1 MTVIFI
7 MFQELNVDNLLSDL
21 DKYLDWLET
30 PNENFGGRPVCP
42 FLSGDRKNG
51 KLKIE
56 IYDPKVKTIWE
67 HILIYDREDY
77 NTALFL
83 HIDDSI
89 KKVTRARW
97 QTYIREGMESI
108 GLNHLKPICFSPWED
123 YTAATI
129 RTREMAPCFLTS
141 IAKRKHLSMGAKSLD
156 KTGYYDKF
164 TDKERK
170 KMKVPS
176 K

>member
-1 MTVIFI
+1 M
-7 MFQELNVDNLLSDL
+7 DKLLQDL

-42 FLSGDRKNG
+42 FLASDRKNG

-56 IYDPKVKTIWE
+56 IYDSKVKTIWE
-67 HILIYDREDY
+67 HILVYDREDY

-89 KKVTRARW
+89 REVTRAKW
-97 QTYIREGMESI
+97 QTYLREGMRAI

-123 YTAATI
+123 WTAATI
-129 RTREMAPCFLTS
+129 KTREMAPCFLTS
-141 IAKRKHLSMGAKSLD
+141 IAKTDQLSMGHKSLQN
-156 KTGYYDKF
+156 TNYFDKF
-164 TDKERK
+164 TDKEKK
-170 KMKVPS
+170 KMQVSAK
-176 K
+176 

>member
-1 MTVIFI
+1 M
-7 MFQELNVDNLLSDL
+7 EKLLQDL

-42 FLSGDRKNG
+42 FLAPDRKNG

-67 HILIYDREDY
+67 HILIFDREDY

-89 KKVTRARW
+89 KGVSRAKW
-97 QTYIREGMESI
+97 QKYLREGMKSI
-108 GLNHLKPICFSPWED
+108 GLDHLKPICFSPWED
-123 YTAATI
+123 WPAGQI
-129 RTREMAPCFLTS
+129 KTREMAPCFLTS
-141 IAKRKHLSMGAKSLD
+141 IAGRRDLGVAHKSIQ
-156 KTGYYDKF
+156 KTNYFDNF

-170 KMKVPS
+170 KMKVS
-176 K
+176 VNNA

>member
-1 MTVIFI
+1 M
-7 MFQELNVDNLLSDL
+7 DKLLRDL

-83 HIDDSI
+83 HVDDDI
-89 KKVTRARW
+89 KDVTRARW
-97 QTYIREGMESI
+97 QTYIR
-108 GLNHLKPICFSPWED
+108 
-123 YTAATI
+123 
-129 RTREMAPCFLTS
+129 
-141 IAKRKHLSMGAKSLD
+141 
-156 KTGYYDKF
+156 
-164 TDKERK
+164 
-170 KMKVPS
+170 
-176 K
+176 

>member
-1 MTVIFI
+1 MVIFTQ
-7 MFQELNVDNLLSDL
+7 FQELNVDKLLQDL

-42 FLSGDRKNG
+42 FLAPDRKSG

-89 KKVTRARW
+89 KEVPRAKW
-97 QTYIREGMESI
+97 QTYLREGMRKI
-108 GLNHLKPICFSPWED
+108 GLNHLKPICFSPWENW
-123 YTAATI
+123 TAATI
-129 RTREMAPCFLTS
+129 KTREMAPCFLTS
-141 IAKRKHLSMGAKSLD
+141 IANVDQLSMGAKSLT
-156 KTGYYDKF
+156 KTNYYDKF
-164 TDKERK
+164 TDKEKK
-170 KMKVPS
+170 KMKVSS

>member
-1 MTVIFI
+1 M
-7 MFQELNVDNLLSDL
+7 EKLLQDL

-42 FLSGDRKNG
+42 FLAPDRKSG

-67 HILIYDREDY
+67 HILIFDREDY

-89 KKVTRARW
+89 KKVTRANW
-97 QTYIREGMESI
+97 QTFIRQGLKAI
-108 GLNHLKPICFSPWED
+108 GLGGLKPICFSPWEN

-129 RTREMAPCFLTS
+129 KTREKAPCFLTS
-141 IAKRKHLSMGAKSLD
+141 IAGRGQLSAAAKSLE
-156 KTGYYDKF
+156 KTNYYGKF

-170 KMKVPS
+170 KMKVP
-176 K
+176 KKVEKK

>member
-1 MTVIFI
+1 M
-7 MFQELNVDNLLSDL
+7 DKLLQDL

-42 FLSGDRKNG
+42 FLAPDRKNG

-56 IYDPKVKTIWE
+56 IYDPTVKTIWE

-89 KKVTRARW
+89 REVTRAKW
-97 QTYIREGMESI
+97 QTYLREGMRAM
-108 GLNHLKPICFSPWED
+108 GLNHLKPICFSPRED
-123 YTAATI
+123 WTAAEVK
-129 RTREMAPCFLTS
+129 TREMAPCFLTS
-141 IAKRKHLSMGAKSLD
+141 IAKQDQLSMGHKSLQN
-156 KTGYYDKF
+156 TNYFDKF
-164 TDKERK
+164 TDKEKK
-170 KMKVPS
+170 KMQVSAK
-176 K
+176 

>member
-1 MTVIFI
+1 M
-7 MFQELNVDNLLSDL
+7 DKLLQDL

-83 HIDDSI
+83 HVDDSI
-89 KKVTRARW
+89 KEVTRAKW

-108 GLNHLKPICFSPWED
+108 GLTHLKPICFSPWED

-129 RTREMAPCFLTS
+129 KTREMAPCFLTS

-170 KMKVPS
+170 KMKVP
-176 K
+176 KKVEKK

>member
-1 MTVIFI
+1 MD
-7 MFQELNVDNLLSDL
+7 ELLTKLN
-21 DKYLDWLET
+21 KYLDWLET

-42 FLSGDRKNG
+42 FLSADRKNG

-56 IYDPKVKTIWE
+56 LYDPKVKTIWE

-83 HIDDSI
+83 HLDDSI
-89 KKVTRARW
+89 RGVTRARW

-123 YTAATI
+123 YTAATV

-141 IAKRKHLSMGAKSLD
+141 IAKRKHLSKGAKSLD

>member
-1 MTVIFI
+1 MIWPNNKKFAFTIIDDTDQSTLYNVKPIYDFLSKI
-7 MFQELNVDNLLSDL
+7 GMRTTKSVWSLNSPQYKISSINDFGETCED

-42 FLSGDRKNG
+42 FLAPDRKSG

-89 KKVTRARW
+89 KKVTRAQW
-97 QTYIREGMESI
+97 QTYLREGMRKI
-108 GLNHLKPICFSPWED
+108 GLNHLKPICW
-123 YTAATI
+123 
-129 RTREMAPCFLTS
+129 CL
-141 IAKRKHLSMGAKSLD
+141 
-156 KTGYYDKF
+156 
-164 TDKERK
+164 
-170 KMKVPS
+170 
-176 K
+176 

>member
-1 MTVIFI
+1 M
-7 MFQELNVDNLLSDL
+7 DRLLRDL

-42 FLSGDRKNG
+42 FLAPDRKSG

-89 KKVTRARW
+89 KKVTRAQW
-97 QTYIREGMESI
+97 QTYLREGMRKI
-108 GLNHLKPICFSPWED
+108 GMNHLKPICFSPWEKVKRNGV
-123 YTAATI
+123 
-129 RTREMAPCFLTS
+129 RTRVDAPCFIKS
-141 IAKRKHLSMGAKSLD
+141 ITTHEALNDAWKKIKQTKLI
-156 KTGYYDKF
+156 F
-164 TDKERK
+164 TTLVRQ
-170 KMKVPS
+170 
-176 K
+176 

>member
-1 MTVIFI
+1 M
-7 MFQELNVDNLLSDL
+7 EKLLRDL

-42 FLSGDRKNG
+42 FLAPDRKNG

-56 IYDPKVKTIWE
+56 IYDPKAKTIWE
-67 HILIYDREDY
+67 HILIFDREDY

-89 KKVTRARW
+89 KKVTRANW
-97 QTYIREGMESI
+97 QTFIRQGLEAI
-108 GLNHLKPICFSPWED
+108 GLGHLKPICFSPWED

-129 RTREMAPCFLTS
+129 KTREMAPCFLTS
-141 IAKRKHLSMGAKSLD
+141 IAGRKHLSKSAKSLE
-156 KTGYYDKF
+156 KTSYYDKF

-170 KMKVPS
+170 KMKVP
-176 K
+176 KKVEKK

>member
-1 MTVIFI
+1 

-141 IAKRKHLSMGAKSLD
+141 IANTKELGKGHRTLQ
-156 KTGYYDKF
+156 KTNYFDNF

-170 KMKVPS
+170 KMKVS
-176 K
+176 AK

>member
-1 MTVIFI
+1 MEKLL
-7 MFQELNVDNLLSDL
+7 QELDE
-21 DKYLDWLET
+21 YLDWLET

-42 FLSGDRKNG
+42 FLAPDRKNG

-67 HILIYDREDY
+67 HILIYDRENY

-89 KKVTRARW
+89 REVTRARW
-97 QTYIREGMESI
+97 QTFLRQGMKGI

-123 YTAATI
+123 WTAAEVK
-129 RTREMAPCFLTS
+129 TREMAPCFLTS
-141 IAKRKHLSMGAKSLD
+141 IAKQNQLSMGHKSLQN
-156 KTGYYDKF
+156 TNYFDKF
-164 TDKERK
+164 TDKEKK
-170 KMKVPS
+170 KMQVSAK
-176 K
+176 